1 MCLRVDSHLPPCAI
15 RSFNAVSCKKNVL
28 IKQETDP
35 EKEGGRQERQRGHE
49 YVFVAIFLPFW
60 RFHVQSIGTRLT
72 VLVRSWNNFTT
83 NSEQFEQR
91 IHETKS
97 RGVKGAST
105 ETRLVDSTRSTY

>member
-35 EKEGGRQERQRGHE
+35 EREGRRQERRRGHE
-49 YVFVAIFLPFW
+49 YVLLPFFLPFW
-60 RFHVQSIGTRLT
+60 RSIVRNIGTRLT

-97 RGVKGAST
+97 RGVKGASA
-105 ETRLVDSTRSTY
+105 ETRLVDSTGSTY